1 MLMSETFSLNT
12 DGGARGNP
20 GPSAIGGVIK
30 NSSGEI
36 VNQFKEFT
44 GVSTNNV
51 AEYSALIKGLSV
63 ALELGIDSLNCF
75 LDSELV
81 VKQINGMYRV
91 KDENLKL
98 LFERVVNLKSKFSQI
113 SFNHVK
119 RKENSLADKLVN
131 EALDSNT

>member
-1 MLMSETFSLNT
+1 MFETFSLNT

-30 NSSGEI
+30 NQNGETI
-36 VNQFKEFT
+36 KEFKEFT

-51 AEYSALIKGLSV
+51 AEYSALIKGLTI
-63 ALELGIDSLNCF
+63 AHELGLESLNCF

-81 VKQINGMYRV
+81 VKQVKGEYRV

-98 LFERVVNLKSKFSQI
+98 LFDKVVGLKSNFREI
-113 SFNHVK
+113 TFNHVK
-119 RKENSLADKLVN
+119 RKDNSRADKLVN

>member
-1 MLMSETFSLNT
+1 MPETFSLNT

-20 GPSAIGGVIK
+20 GPSAIGGVLK
-30 NSSGEI
+30 NSGGEI
-36 VNQFKEFT
+36 IKEFKEFT

-51 AEYSALIKGLSV
+51 AEYKAVIKGLSV
-63 ALELGIDSLNCF
+63 ALELEIENLNCF

-81 VKQINGMYRV
+81 VKQVKGEYRV
-91 KDENLKL
+91 KDENLKF
-98 LFERVVNLKSKFSQI
+98 LFSKVLDIKSKFRQI

-131 EALDSNT
+131 EALDANE